1 MIAANASADALAN
14 DFVSWCKSEGV
25 EVGSI
30 HFQRALALTL
40 SNARRC
46 ADPQLSLSD
55 PDVATILTAM
65 GDRVESVT
73 TVLAVGNREHTTIIR
88 FRDPTAD
95 QGEG

>member
-1 MIAANASADALAN
+1 MAANDSTVALAN
-14 DFVSWCKSEGV
+14 DFVSWCKTEGV

-30 HFQRALALTL
+30 HFQQALALTL
-40 SNARRC
+40 SNARRR

-73 TVLAVGNREHTTIIR
+73 TVLAVGNREHSTIIR
-88 FRDPTAD
+88 FRDPRAD
-95 QGEG
+95 RGEG